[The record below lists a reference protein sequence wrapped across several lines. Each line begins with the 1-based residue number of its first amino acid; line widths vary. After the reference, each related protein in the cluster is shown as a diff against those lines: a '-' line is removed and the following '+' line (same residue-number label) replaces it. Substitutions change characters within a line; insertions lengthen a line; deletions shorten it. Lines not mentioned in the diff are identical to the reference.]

1 MRAMLWTVTA
11 ISDIWCNIPE
21 EEEMIN
27 VRGRQ
32 LGGRAKFRL
41 AAAACLAAALPLAA
55 CSSGSSDAG
64 ADASQPAASAAASG
78 GAASEEC
85 EEEYTIAFS
94 HIVSEA
100 VVVKAVRAFADARAA
115 ELGCI
120 TMLHDNTTGQNL
132 EAQTAA
138 LDTWINQ
145 GVDAIVLLP
154 VDAASV
160 APYKERAD
168 AAGIAMSTYAFPIEG
183 YCGNAGFDATVSGEI
198 IADAAI
204 AWAKE
209 AYPNGGAKALVSS
222 LSALPLLAPRWEVPV
237 NKFKEAGI
245 EVVAVQDGADI
256 ASGLEIT
263 ETTLQAHPDLAIVI
277 GLNDDFAVGAYQAF
291 QNAGKDPATSFIA
304 GQDGSLEGLEAIK
317 EGKHYKATSAILL
330 DQLGASIVDLSLAC
344 ITGEGETNI
353 DTPAKLVTLDEG
365 GVDELIASFKA
376 LG

>member
-1 MRAMLWTVTA
+1 M
-11 ISDIWCNIPE
+11 NQ
-21 EEEMIN
+21 
-27 VRGRQ
+27 VRSRRTGSR
-32 LGGRAKFRL
+32 RKFRL
-41 AAAACLAAALPLAA
+41 AAALGLAMALPLAA
-55 CSSGSSDAG
+55 CSSSDSSDAAG
-64 ADASQPAASAAASG
+64 SSAEETAAAETSAET
-78 GAASEEC
+78 AAEVEC
-85 EEEYTIAFS
+85 EKEYTIAFS

-100 VVVKAVRAFADARAA
+100 VVVKAVRAFADQRAA

-120 TMLHDNTTGQNL
+120 TMLHDNTSGQNL

-198 IADAAI
+198 VADAAI

-222 LSALPLLAPRWEVPV
+222 LSALPLLAPRWEVPIK
-237 NKFKEAGI
+237 KFEEAGI

-256 ASGLEIT
+256 AGGLEIT

-291 QNAGKDPATSFIA
+291 KNANKDPEKVFIA

-330 DQLGASIVDLSLAC
+330 DKLGASIVDLSVAC
-344 ITGEGETNI
+344 ITGQGETNI
-353 DTPAKLVTLDEG
+353 DTPAKLVTIDEG
-365 GVDELIASFKA
+365 GLDELIASFKA